1 MIRLVES
8 TGQKR
13 EDIINIYTRFV
24 SIFMLQQLDNPN
36 FESLELSKLKK
47 INLET
52 ILKTGKNLK
61 L

>member
-36 FESLELSKLKK
+36 FESLELSKLKN